1 MTLQPITQN
10 PVGFVE
16 PYNPQL
22 FNSSLQKKQPG
33 GLGLNKG
40 NNAQA
45 TFSTTYYSSD
55 TFMLSYTNKD
65 GDSVTLSMEHV
76 EYQQAMLSVEG
87 NADSEYWKEVVSK
100 IKGEFLAMNER
111 IIQKF
116 MESVT
121 GEKVD
126 ETEDVEYKEIEGLPE
141 YWNAENTSQRIVD
154 FATSFYG
161 LAESSGKEYYEL
173 MRNAIETGF
182 NEAMNILGEL
192 PDEVNNLAHRTY
204 ELALEKLEAWAV
216 EMGIELGEGEP
227 AAA

>member
-1 MTLQPITQN
+1 MALQPITQN
-10 PVGFVE
+10 PAGFAE

-33 GLGLNKG
+33 GPGPYKG
-40 NNAQA
+40 NAQA

-65 GDSVTLSMEHV
+65 GDSVTLSMEHI

-87 NADSEYWKEVVSK
+87 NGDSEYWKEVVNK
-100 IKGEFLAMNER
+100 IKEEFLALNER

-116 MESVT
+116 MESVG
-121 GEKVD
+121 GEKLDKKDKPEKV
-126 ETEDVEYKEIEGLPE
+126 EIEGLPE

-192 PDEVNNLAHRTY
+192 PDAVNDLAYHTY

-216 EMGIELGEGEP
+216 EMGIEVGEGECVT
-227 AAA
+227 A